1 MPEGDSV
8 YKAAAKLRAAL
19 DGQVLTRTDFRVP
32 AFATLDLSGQTVT
45 SVVPRGKHLLIRV
58 APAADASASA
68 ASGAGTAAGAATA
81 GEPSGGLTI
90 HSHLK
95 MEGVWQI
102 YGAGERWRKP
112 SYLARGVLSTATKVA
127 IGFELGLLE
136 VVPTASE
143 DSIVG
148 HLGPDLLG
156 PDWDAELALANL
168 LSDPAR
174 PVALALLDQRNLA
187 GLGNVFANEL
197 SFLRGVRPHTP
208 IGEIADPKRLVALG
222 YKAIMVNKDRPIRN
236 LTGLPRGKP
245 RYWVHGRR
253 GEPCLRCGT
262 RIESDQLGTGPT
274 DTRYMWWCPSCQK

>member
-58 APAADASASA
+58 AEDADASSSREPG
-68 ASGAGTAAGAATA
+68 SGH
-81 GEPSGGLTI
+81 TI

-102 YGAGERWRKP
+102 YANGERWRKP
-112 SYLARGVLSTATKVA
+112 AYLARAVLSTASKTAV
-127 IGFELGLLE
+127 GFELGLLE

-156 PDWDAELALANL
+156 PDWDADLALANL

-187 GLGNVFANEL
+187 GLGNVYANEL
-197 SFLRGVRPHTP
+197 SFLRGFRPDTP
-208 IGEIADPKRLVALG
+208 IGEVADPKRLVALAH
-222 YKAIMVNKDRPIRN
+222 KAISVNKDRPIRN
-236 LTGLPRGKP
+236 LTGLPRGKS

-253 GEPCLRCGT
+253 GDACLRCGT
-262 RIESDQLGTGPT
+262 RIESAQLGTGPT
-274 DTRYMWWCPSCQK
+274 DTRFTWWCPSCQK

>member
-8 YKAAAKLRAAL
+8 YKAAAKLRVAL
-19 DGQVLTRTDFRVP
+19 EGQTLTRTDFRVP

-58 APAADASASA
+58 GADPGVTASLSA
-68 ASGAGTAAGAATA
+68 A
-81 GEPSGGLTI
+81 GEPSPGLTI

-112 SYLARGVLSTATKVA
+112 SYLARGVLSTASKVA
-127 IGFELGLLE
+127 VGFELGLLE

-148 HLGPDLLG
+148 HFGPDLLG

-197 SFLRGVRPHTP
+197 SFLRGFRPHTP

-253 GEPCLRCGT
+253 GEACLRCGT

>member
-19 DGQVLTRTDFRVP
+19 DHQVLTRTDFRVP
-32 AFATLDLSGQTVT
+32 SFATLDLSGQTVT

-58 APAADASASA
+58 AEGTDGATADAVAPAPAPAS
-68 ASGAGTAAGAATA
+68 
-81 GEPSGGLTI
+81 EPGSGLTI

-112 SYLARGVLSTATKVA
+112 SYLARGVLSTATKTAV
-127 IGFELGLLE
+127 GFELGLLE

-174 PVALALLDQRNLA
+174 PLALALLDQRNLA

-197 SFLRGVRPHTP
+197 SFLRGIRPHTP
-208 IGEIADPKRLVALG
+208 IGEIADPKRLVALAF
-222 YKAIMVNKDRPIRN
+222 KAIMVNKDRPIRN

-253 GEPCLRCGT
+253 GEACLRCGT

-274 DTRYMWWCPSCQK
+274 DTRYMWWCPSCQN

>member
-32 AFATLDLSGQTVT
+32 SFATLDLSGQTVT

-58 APAADASASA
+58 AEGSDAAAADAADAPAPAPASDPG
-68 ASGAGTAAGAATA
+68 S
-81 GEPSGGLTI
+81 GLTI

-112 SYLARGVLSTATKVA
+112 SYLARGVLSTATKTAV
-127 IGFELGLLE
+127 GFELGLLE

-208 IGEIADPKRLVALG
+208 IGEVADPKRLVALAF
-222 YKAIMVNKDRPIRN
+222 KAIMVNKDRPIRN

-253 GEPCLRCGT
+253 GEACLRCGT

>member
-1 MPEGDSV
+1 VPEGDSV

-19 DGQVLTRTDFRVP
+19 DQQVLTRTDFRVP
-32 AFATLDLSGQTVT
+32 AFATLDLSGHTVT

-58 APAADASASA
+58 AEGSDD
-68 ASGAGTAAGAATA
+68 AAGPAS
-81 GEPSGGLTI
+81 EPDSGLTI

-95 MEGVWQI
+95 MEGVWKI
-102 YGAGERWRKP
+102 YANGERWRKP
-112 SYLARGVLSTATKVA
+112 SYLARGVLSTATKTAV
-127 IGFELGLLE
+127 GFELGLLE

-156 PDWDAELALANL
+156 PDWDADLALANL

-187 GLGNVFANEL
+187 GLGNVYANEL
-197 SFLRGVRPHTP
+197 SFLRGFRPDTP
-208 IGEIADPKRLVALG
+208 IGEVADPKRLVALAF
-222 YKAIMVNKDRPIRN
+222 KAIMVNKDRPIRN

-253 GEPCLRCGT
+253 GEACLRCGT
-262 RIESDQLGTGPT
+262 RIESDHLGTCPT
-274 DTRYMWWCPSCQK
+274 DTRFTWWCPSCQK

>member
-58 APAADASASA
+58 
-68 ASGAGTAAGAATA
+68 
-81 GEPSGGLTI
+81 GEHTI

-112 SYLARGVLSTATKVA
+112 SYLARGVLSTATKTAV
-127 IGFELGLLE
+127 GFELGLLE

-156 PDWDAELALANL
+156 PDWDADLALANL

-187 GLGNVFANEL
+187 GLGNVYANEL

-208 IGEIADPKRLVALG
+208 IGEIADPKRLVALAF
-222 YKAIMVNKDRPIRN
+222 KAIMVNKDRPIRN

-253 GEPCLRCGT
+253 GEACLRCGT

-274 DTRYMWWCPSCQK
+274 DTRNTWWCPSCQK

>member
-58 APAADASASA
+58 GDH
-68 ASGAGTAAGAATA
+68 
-81 GEPSGGLTI
+81 TI

-102 YGAGERWRKP
+102 YANGERWRKP
-112 SYLARGVLSTATKVA
+112 AYLARGVLSTASKTAV
-127 IGFELGLLE
+127 GFELGLLE

-156 PDWDAELALANL
+156 ADWDADLALANL

-174 PVALALLDQRNLA
+174 PAALALLDQRNLA
-187 GLGNVFANEL
+187 GLGNVYANEL
-197 SFLRGVRPHTP
+197 SFLRGFRPDTP
-208 IGEIADPKRLVALG
+208 IGEVADPRRLVALAH
-222 YKAIMVNKDRPIRN
+222 KAITVNKDRRIRN

-253 GEPCLRCGT
+253 GDACLRCGT
-262 RIESDQLGTGPT
+262 RIESAQLGTGPT
-274 DTRYMWWCPSCQK
+274 DTRFTWWCPSCQK

>member
-19 DGQVLTRTDFRVP
+19 DQQVLTRTDFRVP

-58 APAADASASA
+58 GDH
-68 ASGAGTAAGAATA
+68 
-81 GEPSGGLTI
+81 TI

-112 SYLARGVLSTATKVA
+112 SYLARGVLSTATKTAV
-127 IGFELGLLE
+127 GFELGLLE

-156 PDWDAELALANL
+156 PDWDADLALANL

-187 GLGNVFANEL
+187 GLGNVYANEL

-208 IGEIADPKRLVALG
+208 IGEIADPKRLVALAF
-222 YKAIMVNKDRPIRN
+222 KAIMVNKDRPIRN

-253 GEPCLRCGT
+253 GEACLRCGT

>member
-19 DGQVLTRTDFRVP
+19 DQQVLTRTDFRVP

-45 SVVPRGKHLLIRV
+45 SVIPRGKHLLIRV
-58 APAADASASA
+58 ADDADGVASAS
-68 ASGAGTAAGAATA
+68 AGAATA
-81 GEPSGGLTI
+81 TGDPGSGLTI

-112 SYLARGVLSTATKVA
+112 SYLARGVLSTATKTAV
-127 IGFELGLLE
+127 GFELGLLE

-208 IGEIADPKRLVALG
+208 IGEIADPKRLVALAF
-222 YKAIMVNKDRPIRN
+222 KAIMVNKDRPIRN

-253 GEPCLRCGT
+253 GEACLRCGT

>member
-1 MPEGDSV
+1 VPEGDSV

-32 AFATLDLSGQTVT
+32 AFATLDLSGQAVT
-45 SVVPRGKHLLIRV
+45 SVVPRGKHLLIRLG
-58 APAADASASA
+58 DY
-68 ASGAGTAAGAATA
+68 
-81 GEPSGGLTI
+81 TI

-95 MEGVWQI
+95 MEGLWQI
-102 YGAGERWRKP
+102 YAKGERWRKP
-112 SYLARGVLSTATKVA
+112 AYLARGVLSTASKTAV
-127 IGFELGLLE
+127 GFELGLLE

-143 DSIVG
+143 NSIVG

-156 PDWDAELALANL
+156 PDWDADLALANL

-187 GLGNVFANEL
+187 GLGNVYANEL
-197 SFLRGVRPHTP
+197 SFLRGFRPDTP
-208 IGEIADPKRLVALG
+208 IGDVADPKRLVALAH
-222 YKAIMVNKDRPIRN
+222 KAITVNTNRPTRN

-253 GEPCLRCGT
+253 GDDCLRCGT
-262 RIESDQLGTGPT
+262 RIESAQLGTGPT
-274 DTRYMWWCPSCQK
+274 DTRFTWWCPSCQK

>member
-1 MPEGDSV
+1 M
-8 YKAAAKLRAAL
+8 
-19 DGQVLTRTDFRVP
+19 
-32 AFATLDLSGQTVT
+32 
-45 SVVPRGKHLLIRV
+45 
-58 APAADASASA
+58 
-68 ASGAGTAAGAATA
+68 
-81 GEPSGGLTI
+81 
-90 HSHLK
+90 
-95 MEGVWQI
+95 
-102 YGAGERWRKP
+102 
-112 SYLARGVLSTATKVA
+112 STATKTAV
-127 IGFELGLLE
+127 GFELGLLE

-156 PDWDAELALANL
+156 PDWDADLALANL

-187 GLGNVFANEL
+187 GLGNVYANEL

-208 IGEIADPKRLVALG
+208 IGEIADPKRLVALAF
-222 YKAIMVNKDRPIRN
+222 KAIMVNKDRPIRN

-253 GEPCLRCGT
+253 GEACLRCGT

-274 DTRYMWWCPSCQK
+274 DTRNTWWCPSCQK

>member
-8 YKAAAKLRAAL
+8 YKAAAKLRASL
-19 DGQVLTRTDFRVP
+19 DGHVLTRTDFRVP

-45 SVVPRGKHLLIRV
+45 SVVPWGKHLLIRV
-58 APAADASASA
+58 AED
-68 ASGAGTAAGAATA
+68 AGALPS
-81 GEPSGGLTI
+81 GEPGSGLTI

-102 YGAGERWRKP
+102 YANGERWRKP
-112 SYLARGVLSTATKVA
+112 AYLARGVLSTASKTAV
-127 IGFELGLLE
+127 GFELGLLE
-136 VVPTASE
+136 VVPTTSE

-156 PDWDAELALANL
+156 PDWDAGLALANL
-168 LSDPAR
+168 LSDPVR

-187 GLGNVFANEL
+187 GLGNVYANEL
-197 SFLRGVRPHTP
+197 SFLRGFRPDTP
-208 IGEIADPKRLVALG
+208 IGDVTDPKRLVALAH
-222 YKAIMVNKDRPIRN
+222 KAIMVNKDRPIRN

-253 GEPCLRCGT
+253 GDACLRCGT
-262 RIESDQLGTGPT
+262 RIESAQLGTGPT
-274 DTRYMWWCPSCQK
+274 DTRFTWWCPSCQK

>member
-1 MPEGDSV
+1 VPEGDSV

-19 DGQVLTRTDFRVP
+19 NGQVLTRTDFRVP

-45 SVVPRGKHLLIRV
+45 GVMPRGKHLLIRV
-58 APAADASASA
+58 AEGTDAA
-68 ASGAGTAAGAATA
+68 ASH
-81 GEPSGGLTI
+81 TI

-102 YGAGERWRKP
+102 YANGERWRKP
-112 SYLARGVLSTATKVA
+112 AYLARGVLSTAAKTAV
-127 IGFELGLLE
+127 GFELGLLE

-156 PDWDAELALANL
+156 PDWDADLALANL

-208 IGEIADPKRLVALG
+208 IGEIADPKRLVTLAF
-222 YKAIMVNKDRPIRN
+222 KAIMVNKDRPIRN

-253 GEPCLRCGT
+253 GEACLRCGT

>member
-19 DGQVLTRTDFRVP
+19 DQQVLTRTDFRVP

-58 APAADASASA
+58 AEGTD
-68 ASGAGTAAGAATA
+68 TAAVDAAAAPAPAPTPA
-81 GEPSGGLTI
+81 GDPGSGLTI

-112 SYLARGVLSTATKVA
+112 SYLARGVLSTASKTAV
-127 IGFELGLLE
+127 GFELGLLE

-156 PDWDAELALANL
+156 PDWDADLALANL

-197 SFLRGVRPHTP
+197 SFLRGVRPQTP
-208 IGEIADPKRLVALG
+208 IGEIADPKRLVALAF
-222 YKAIMVNKDRPIRN
+222 KAIMVNKDRPIRN

-253 GEPCLRCGT
+253 GEACLRCGT

>member
-19 DGQVLTRTDFRVP
+19 DGQILTRTDFRVP

-58 APAADASASA
+58 
-68 ASGAGTAAGAATA
+68 
-81 GEPSGGLTI
+81 GEHTI

-102 YGAGERWRKP
+102 YSAGERWRKP
-112 SYLARGVLSTATKVA
+112 ADLARGVLSTATKTAV
-127 IGFELGLLE
+127 GFELGLLE

-156 PDWDAELALANL
+156 PDWDAELALTNL

-197 SFLRGVRPHTP
+197 SFLRGFRPDTP
-208 IGEIADPKRLVALG
+208 IGEIADPKRLVALAH
-222 YKAIMVNKDRPIRN
+222 KAITVNKDRPIRN

-253 GEPCLRCGT
+253 GEACLRCGT
-262 RIESDQLGTGPT
+262 RIESAQLGTGPT